1 MTVVAVVGSQW
12 GDEGKGKMTDYLSQS
27 ADMTV
32 RSNGGN
38 NAGHTI
44 AFGGKTFKM
53 RLIPSGI
60 FEAKKETVIGNGVVI
75 NPEVLLDEIKYLED
89 NGINTDKLAISNRAH
104 IVMPYDILQ
113 DVYQEEAKGAN
124 KVGTTKNGIGP
135 TYMDKASR
143 IGIRMCD
150 LLEKD
155 TFEEKLRFN
164 LNEKNALFVNVYGK
178 EALKFED
185 IFEKNGIGPT
195 YMDKASRIGI
205 RMCDLLEKDTFEE
218 KLRFNLNEKNA
229 LFVNVYGKE
238 ALKFEDIFEKYWKF
252 GQELKKYVTDTSV
265 IVNDAIDNDDK
276 VLFEG
281 AQGVMLDIDQGTYPF
296 VTSSSTVTGGIATGI
311 GIGPSK
317 VDTVIGICKAYT
329 TRVGAGPFPT
339 ELLDETGNYIRETGH
354 EYGTVTGRPRRVG
367 WFDSVALRHS
377 KRVAGIDALSLNL
390 LDVFSGLKTVKIAVA
405 YELDGQKIDYYPASL
420 KELERCKP
428 IYEELPGWD
437 EDITKVTKLED
448 LPENARHFL
457 SRVSELVGVPL
468 VTVSVGPDRE
478 QTIVLKNP
486 WEM

>member
-185 IFEKNGIGPT
+185 IFEK
-195 YMDKASRIGI
+195 
-205 RMCDLLEKDTFEE
+205 
-218 KLRFNLNEKNA
+218 
-229 LFVNVYGKE
+229 
-238 ALKFEDIFEKYWKF
+238 YWKL

-296 VTSSSTVTGGIATGI
+296 VTSSNTVTGGIATGI

-428 IYEELPGWD
+428 IYEELPCWD

>member
-89 NGINTDKLAISNRAH
+89 NSINTDKLAISNRAH

-124 KVGTTKNGIGP
+124 KVGTT
-135 TYMDKASR
+135 
-143 IGIRMCD
+143 
-150 LLEKD
+150 
-155 TFEEKLRFN
+155 
-164 LNEKNALFVNVYGK
+164 
-178 EALKFED
+178 
-185 IFEKNGIGPT
+185 KNGIGPT

>member
-185 IFEKNGIGPT
+185 IFEK
-195 YMDKASRIGI
+195 
-205 RMCDLLEKDTFEE
+205 
-218 KLRFNLNEKNA
+218 
-229 LFVNVYGKE
+229 
-238 ALKFEDIFEKYWKF
+238 YWKL

-296 VTSSSTVTGGIATGI
+296 VTSSNTVTGGIATGI

-437 EDITKVTKLED
+437 EDITKVTKLEY